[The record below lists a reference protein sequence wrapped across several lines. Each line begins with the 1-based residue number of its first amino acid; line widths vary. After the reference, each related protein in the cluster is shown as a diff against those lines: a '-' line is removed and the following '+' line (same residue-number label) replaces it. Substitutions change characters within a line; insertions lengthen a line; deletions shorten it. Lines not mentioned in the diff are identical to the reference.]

1 MFHDFSVAIEAL
13 DVEYDLTVFR
23 EGDGKILTPQR
34 SGAPGALAR
43 FFGP

>member
-1 MFHDFSVAIEAL
+1 MFHNFSVAIEAC
-13 DVEYDLTVFR
+13 DVEYGLPFFR